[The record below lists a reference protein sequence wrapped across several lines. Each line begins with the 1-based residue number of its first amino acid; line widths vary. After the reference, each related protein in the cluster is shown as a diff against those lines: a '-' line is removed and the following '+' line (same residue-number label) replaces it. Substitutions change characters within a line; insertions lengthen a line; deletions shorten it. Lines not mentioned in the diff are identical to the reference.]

1 MYGLLFN
8 SLAFGAFMPIVFILY
23 WILQKGP
30 LKLQNFFLIAAS
42 YAFYAYW
49 DYRFLSLVIVSSV
62 VCYVAGLW
70 ISKTE
75 EQSRRKTFLIIS
87 LVINL
92 GILAFFKYYNFF
104 ITSFSEL
111 LRSVGINS
119 SISTLQLILPLGIS
133 FYTFKVITYTVD
145 IYRREMEPTKDIAA
159 FFAFVSFFP
168 TMIAG
173 PIDRARNL
181 LPQFLK
187 KRVFS
192 DPEARDGL
200 RQMLNGFLKKM
211 VIADNLAPFTDD
223 IFNNYAQYDGLTL
236 LIGAFFF
243 AIQIYCDF
251 SGYSDIAIGTARLL
265 GFKVMRN
272 FNYPY
277 FSRDIAEFWRRWHI
291 SLSTWFRDYLYV
303 PLCGRKP
310 SKWKKARNI
319 IITFALC
326 GLWHGANWTFVAW
339 GVLLG
344 LYFLPITVVRTKHYL
359 GTAGEG
365 RIFPSFREAGAML
378 GTFLLVLIAWIFFK
392 SNSIGDA
399 AGYLSR
405 MISHPFMK
413 SGYTPYL
420 PMILAS
426 IALFG
431 LEWIQRRKKFIL
443 QTENLPVV
451 IRWLVYYLSAIVLLV
466 FGAFGS
472 NEFIYFQF

>member
-1 MYGLLFN
+1 MLFN
-8 SLAFGAFMPIVFILY
+8 SIAFGAFLIVVFILY

-30 LKLQNFFLIAAS
+30 LRLHNIFLIVAS

-49 DYRFLSLVIVSSV
+49 DYRFLGLIIINSI
-62 VCYVAGLW
+62 VCYIAGLL
-70 ISKTE
+70 IARTEDQSK
-75 EQSRRKTFLIIS
+75 RKAFLISS
-87 LVINL
+87 LIINL
-92 GILAFFKYYNFF
+92 GILVFFKYYNFF
-104 ITSFSEL
+104 AVSFSEL
-111 LRSVGINS
+111 LQSIGING

-133 FYTFKVITYTVD
+133 FYTFKVITYAVD
-145 IYRREMEPTKDIAA
+145 IYRREMEPTEDIIA

-211 VIADNLAPFTDD
+211 VIADNLSPFTND
-223 IFNNYAQYDGLTL
+223 IFTNYAQYDGLTL
-236 LIGAFFF
+236 FIGAFFF

-251 SGYSDIAIGTARLL
+251 SGYSDIAIGIARLL
-265 GFKVMRN
+265 GFEVMKN

-303 PLCGRKP
+303 PLCNKRP
-310 SKWKKARNI
+310 SRRKKAKNI
-319 IITFALC
+319 VITFAIC
-326 GLWHGANWTFVAW
+326 GLWHGVNWTFVAW

-344 LYFLPITVVRTKHYL
+344 LYFLPITVVRTKRYL

-365 RIFPSFREAGAML
+365 RILPSFREAGAIL
-378 GTFLLVLIAWIFFK
+378 GTFMLILPAWIFFK

-399 AGYLSR
+399 VGYLVR
-405 MISHPFMK
+405 MFSHPFMK
-413 SGYTPYL
+413 LNYSSYL

-426 IALFG
+426 VALLG
-431 LEWIQRRKKFIL
+431 LEWIQREKKFML
-443 QTENLPVV
+443 QIENLPGA
-451 IRWLVYYLSAIVLLV
+451 IRWLVYYLSAIILLV

>member
-1 MYGLLFN
+1 MLLN
-8 SLAFGAFMPIVFILY
+8 SIAFGAFLPVVFILY
-23 WILQKGP
+23 WTLQKGP
-30 LKLQNFFLIAAS
+30 LRLHNFFLIAAS

-49 DYRFLSLVIVSSV
+49 DYRFLSLVIISSI

-70 ISKTE
+70 IARAES
-75 EQSRRKTFLIIS
+75 QSRRKTILIIS

-92 GILAFFKYYNFF
+92 GILGFFKYFNFF
-104 ITSFSEL
+104 VTSFNDL
-111 LRSVGINS
+111 LKNIGINS

-145 IYRREMEPTKDIAA
+145 IYRREMEPTKDVVA

-192 DPEARDGL
+192 DLEARDGL

-223 IFNNYAQYDGLTL
+223 IFTNYAQYDGLTL
-236 LIGAFFF
+236 IIGAFFF

-277 FSRDIAEFWRRWHI
+277 FARDVAEFWRRWHI

-310 SKWKKARNI
+310 SRLKKARNI
-319 IITFALC
+319 IITFAIC

-344 LYFLPITVVRTKHYL
+344 LYFLPITVVRTKRYL

-365 RIFPSFREAGAML
+365 RVFPSFRESGAML
-378 GTFLLVLIAWIFFK
+378 GTFLLVLLAWIFFK

-399 AGYLSR
+399 TGYLAR
-405 MISHPFMK
+405 MFSHPFMK
-413 SGYTPYL
+413 LDYSSYL

-426 IALFG
+426 IALLG
-431 LEWIQRRKKFIL
+431 LEWIQREKKFVL
-443 QTENLPVV
+443 QISNLPGA
-451 IRWLVYYLSAIVLLV
+451 IRWSIYYLSAIVLLV

>member
-1 MYGLLFN
+1 LLFN
-8 SLAFGAFMPIVFILY
+8 SIAFGVFLPVVFILY

-30 LKLQNFFLIAAS
+30 LRLHNFFLIAAS
-42 YAFYAYW
+42 YAFYAYC
-49 DYRFLSLVIVSSV
+49 DYRFLSLVIISSI
-62 VCYVAGLW
+62 VCFAAGLW
-70 ISKTE
+70 IAKTE
-75 EQSRRKTFLIIS
+75 VQSRRKTILIIS

-92 GILAFFKYYNFF
+92 GILGFFKYYNFF
-104 ITSFSEL
+104 VTSLSEL
-111 LRSVGINS
+111 LKSIGISS

-133 FYTFKVITYTVD
+133 FYTFKVITYTID
-145 IYRREMEPTKDIAA
+145 IYRREMEPTKDIGA

-181 LPQFLK
+181 LPQFLQ

-192 DPEARDGL
+192 DSEARDGL

-223 IFNNYAQYDGLTL
+223 IFTNYAQYDGLTL

-303 PLCGRKP
+303 PLCGRRP
-310 SKWKKARNI
+310 SRRKKAKNI

-326 GLWHGANWTFVAW
+326 GLWHGPNWTFVTW

-344 LYFLPITVVRTKHYL
+344 LYFLPITVVRTKRYL

-365 RIFPSFREAGAML
+365 RVFPSFREAGAML
-378 GTFLLVLIAWIFFK
+378 GTFLLVLLSWIFFK

-399 AGYLSR
+399 FSYMVRMVSFPYLKLEYSA
-405 MISHPFMK
+405 
-413 SGYTPYL
+413 YL

-426 IALFG
+426 IALLG
-431 LEWIQRRKKFIL
+431 LEWLQREKKFML
-443 QTENLPVV
+443 QIGNLPFAV
-451 IRWLVYYLSAIVLLV
+451 RWAAYYISVIVLLV

-472 NEFIYFQF
+472 TEFIYSQF

>member
-1 MYGLLFN
+1 MLFN
-8 SLAFGAFMPIVFILY
+8 SIAFGVFLPIVFILY

-30 LKLQNFFLIAAS
+30 LRLHNFFLIVAS

-49 DYRFLSLVIVSSV
+49 DYRFLALVIISSI

-70 ISKTE
+70 IAKTE
-75 EQSRRKTFLIIS
+75 EKSRRKTLLIIS

-92 GILAFFKYYNFF
+92 GILGFFKYFNFF

-111 LRSVGINS
+111 LNSIGINS
-119 SISTLQLILPLGIS
+119 SMSTLQLILPLGIS

-145 IYRREMEPTKDIAA
+145 IYRREMEPTKDIVA

-181 LPQFLK
+181 LPQFLS

-192 DPEARDGL
+192 DPESRDGL

-211 VIADNLAPFTDD
+211 VIADNLAPLTDD
-223 IFNNYAQYDGLTL
+223 IFTNYAQYDGLTL
-236 LIGAFFF
+236 FIGAFFF

-310 SKWKKARNI
+310 SRWKKARNI
-319 IITFALC
+319 IITFAIC

-344 LYFLPITVVRTKHYL
+344 LYFLPITVVRTKRYL

-365 RIFPSFREAGAML
+365 RIFPSFHESGAMI
-378 GTFLLVLIAWIFFK
+378 GTFLLILPAWIFFK
-392 SNSIGDA
+392 SNSISDA
-399 AGYLSR
+399 FGYFVTMFSQ
-405 MISHPFMK
+405 PFMK
-413 SGYTPYL
+413 LDYSSYF

-426 IALFG
+426 IALLG
-431 LEWIQRRKKFIL
+431 LEWIQREKIFML
-443 QTENLPVV
+443 QIGKLPGVV
-451 IRWLVYYLSAIVLLV
+451 RWSVYYVSAIILLV

>member
-1 MYGLLFN
+1 M
-8 SLAFGAFMPIVFILY
+8 IV
-23 WILQKGP
+23 
-30 LKLQNFFLIAAS
+30 AS

-49 DYRFLSLVIVSSV
+49 DYRFLSLVIITSI

-70 ISKTE
+70 IAKTDD
-75 EQSRRKTFLIIS
+75 QARRKAILIIS
-87 LVINL
+87 LVINF
-92 GILAFFKYYNFF
+92 GILGLFKYFNFF
-104 ITSFSEL
+104 VTSFSEL
-111 LRSVGINS
+111 LRSLGIS
-119 SISTLQLILPLGIS
+119 GSISTLQLILPLGIS

-145 IYRREMEPTKDIAA
+145 IYRREMEPTNDILA

-187 KRVFS
+187 KRAFN

-211 VIADNLAPFTDD
+211 IIADNLSPFTDD
-223 IFNNYAQYDGLTL
+223 IFTNYAQYDGLTL
-236 LIGAFFF
+236 LIGVFFF

-265 GFKVMRN
+265 GFEVMRN

-277 FSRDIAEFWRRWHI
+277 FSRDIAEFWRKWHI

-310 SKWKKARNI
+310 SRGKKARNI
-319 IITFALC
+319 IITFAIC
-326 GLWHGANWTFVAW
+326 GLWHGANWTFVVW

-344 LYFLPITVVRTKHYL
+344 LYFLPITVVRTKRYL

-365 RIFPSFREAGAML
+365 KLLPSFREAVAML
-378 GTFLLVLIAWIFFK
+378 GTFLLVLLAWIFFK

-399 AGYLSR
+399 FGFIYR
-405 MISHPFMK
+405 MFSYPFMRL
-413 SGYTPYL
+413 GYSTYL

-426 IALFG
+426 VGLLY
-431 LEWIQRRKKFIL
+431 LEWVQRKKKFML
-443 QTENLPVV
+443 QIKNFPVPV
-451 IRWLVYYLSAIVLLV
+451 RWAVYYVSAIILLV

>member
-1 MYGLLFN
+1 M
-8 SLAFGAFMPIVFILY
+8 FILY

-30 LKLQNFFLIAAS
+30 LRLHNFFLIVAS
-42 YAFYAYW
+42 YSFYAYW
-49 DYRFLSLVIVSSV
+49 DYRFLSLVIISSI
-62 VCYVAGLW
+62 VCYLSGLW
-70 ISKTE
+70 IAKTE
-75 EQSRRKTFLIIS
+75 DQSRRKTLLIVS

-92 GILAFFKYYNFF
+92 GILGFFKYYNFF

-111 LRSVGINS
+111 LKSIGINS
-119 SISTLQLILPLGIS
+119 SMSTLQLILPLGIS

-145 IYRREMEPTKDIAA
+145 IYRREMEPTKDVVA

-173 PIDRARNL
+173 PIDRACNL

-192 DPEARDGL
+192 DPEARDGI
-200 RQMLNGFLKKM
+200 RQILNGFVKKM
-211 VIADNLAPFTDD
+211 VIADNLIPYTDS
-223 IFNNYAQYDGLTL
+223 IFEKYWQYDGLTL
-236 LIGAFFF
+236 IIGAFFF

-319 IITFALC
+319 IITFSIC
-326 GLWHGANWTFVAW
+326 GLWHGHNWTFVAW
-339 GVLLG
+339 GTLIG
-344 LYFLPITVVRTKHYL
+344 LYYLPMILTRTRRYI
-359 GTAGEG
+359 GTAGKG
-365 RIFPSFREAGAML
+365 RKLPSLREAGAML
-378 GTFLLVLIAWIFFK
+378 GTFLMLLPAWIFFK
-392 SNSIGDA
+392 SRTIGDA
-399 AGYLSR
+399 FSYIARIFSNPY
-405 MISHPFMK
+405 IPEIPFSQFVLMLIV
-413 SGYTPYL
+413 SG
-420 PMILAS
+420 ILL
-426 IALFG
+426 LF
-431 LEWIQRRKKFIL
+431 EWIQREKKYIL
-443 QTENLPVV
+443 QIGQLPVV
-451 IRWLVYYLSAIVLLV
+451 ARWSIYYLCVVAILV
-466 FGAFGS
+466 FGANKSS
-472 NEFIYFQF
+472 NFIYAQF

>member
-1 MYGLLFN
+1 MFL
-8 SLAFGAFMPIVFILY
+8 PVVFILY
-23 WILQKGP
+23 WLLQKGS
-30 LKLQNFFLIAAS
+30 LRLQNFFLIAAS

-49 DYRFLSLVIVSSV
+49 DYRFLSLVIISSV
-62 VCYVAGLW
+62 VCYVAGLR
-70 ISKTE
+70 IAKTTD
-75 EQSRRKTFLIIS
+75 QSRRKTLLIVS

-92 GILAFFKYYNFF
+92 GILGFFKYYNFF
-104 ITSFSEL
+104 VTSFSEL
-111 LRSVGINS
+111 LRSIGINGS
-119 SISTLQLILPLGIS
+119 VSTLQLILPLGIS

-145 IYRREMEPTKDIAA
+145 IYRRETEPTTDIVA
-159 FFAFVSFFP
+159 FLAFVSFFP

-223 IFNNYAQYDGLTL
+223 IFTNYAQYDGLTL
-236 LIGAFFF
+236 FIGAFFF

-251 SGYSDIAIGTARLL
+251 SGYSDIAIGSARLL

-303 PLCGRKP
+303 PLCGKRP
-310 SKWKKARNI
+310 SRWKKASNI
-319 IITFALC
+319 IITFAIC

-344 LYFLPITVVRTKHYL
+344 LYFLPITVIRTKRYL
-359 GTAGEG
+359 GMAGDG
-365 RIFPSFREAGAML
+365 RILPSFREAGAML
-378 GTFLLVLIAWIFFK
+378 GTFLLVLLAWIFFK

-399 AGYLSR
+399 FDYMGT
-405 MISHPFMK
+405 MFSHPYMHLEY
-413 SGYTPYL
+413 SLYL
-420 PMILAS
+420 PMILTS
-426 IALFG
+426 IVLLG
-431 LEWIQRRKKFIL
+431 LEWIQREKKFIL
-443 QTENLPVV
+443 QIENLPCAV
-451 IRWLVYYLSAIVLLV
+451 RWSVYYASAIVLLV